1 MQDKERAILWIM
13 RYISFIILK
22 REYLAKPF
30 RNAPKEYIRS
40 TKCMKQK
47 GQRYLLKRKIQTV
60 FEVIL

>member
-1 MQDKERAILWIM
+1 MNNAI
-13 RYISFIILK
+13 YISFIILK

-30 RNAPKEYIRS
+30 RNATEEYIRS